1 MLEVRGIETYYGNI
15 PALRGISIDVP
26 EGSVVAIIG
35 ANGAGKTTLMK
46 TIAGVLRPR
55 SGSVSFLGEEIT
67 GLPSHKI
74 VRRGV
79 ALVPEGRAI
88 LSRMTVRENLEMGA
102 FTRRDAEKASLD
114 MDRVMERFPVLKERA
129 GQLGGSLSGGE
140 QQMLAIARA
149 LMSAPKL
156 LLLDEPTLGLAPLV
170 VADIFSIIREIN
182 AAGTTILLVEQNV
195 KQALKVSGYAYVL
208 ETGKIALSGPVQGA
222 APGTADKGVVP
233 GAVRRAC
240 GLWARDTPSL
250 HPGLHQVCPLKA
262 PAPRS
267 DSPLPYHTL
276 HRSLGGWCR
285 WYRVTLVGARNGGVA
300 AGGGAQ

>member
-15 PALRGISIDVP
+15 PALREISIDVP
-26 EGSVVAIIG
+26 EGGVVAIIG

-55 SGSVSFLGEEIT
+55 SGTVFFLGEEIT

-102 FTRRDAEKASLD
+102 FTRRDAKKASLD
-114 MDRVMERFPVLKERA
+114 MDRVMERFPVLGERA
-129 GQLGGSLSGGE
+129 GQPGGSLSGGE
-140 QQMLAIARA
+140 QQMLTIARA

-195 KQALKVSGYAYVL
+195 NQALKVSGYAYVL
-208 ETGKIALSGPVQGA
+208 ETGKIALSGPSKELLQE
-222 APGTADKGVVP
+222 P
-233 GAVRRAC
+233 RI
-240 GLWARDTPSL
+240 
-250 HPGLHQVCPLKA
+250 KA
-262 PAPRS
+262 S
-267 DSPLPYHTL
+267 Y
-276 HRSLGGWCR
+276 LGK
-285 WYRVTLVGARNGGVA
+285 
-300 AGGGAQ
+300 

>member
-15 PALRGISIDVP
+15 PALREISIEVP
-26 EGSVVAIIG
+26 EGGVVAIIG

-55 SGSVSFLGEEIT
+55 AGAVSFLGEEIT

-74 VRRGV
+74 VRRGI

-102 FTRRDAEKASLD
+102 FTQRDAMKAARD
-114 MDRVMERFPVLKERA
+114 MDRVMERFPVLKSRA

-170 VADIFSIIREIN
+170 VADIFAIIREIN
-182 AAGTTILLVEQNV
+182 ATGTTILLVEQNV

-208 ETGKIALSGPVQGA
+208 ETGEIAISGPSKELLME
-222 APGTADKGVVP
+222 P
-233 GAVRRAC
+233 RI
-240 GLWARDTPSL
+240 
-250 HPGLHQVCPLKA
+250 KA
-262 PAPRS
+262 S
-267 DSPLPYHTL
+267 Y
-276 HRSLGGWCR
+276 LGK
-285 WYRVTLVGARNGGVA
+285 
-300 AGGGAQ
+300 

>member
-15 PALRGISIDVP
+15 PALREISIDVP
-26 EGSVVAIIG
+26 EGGVVAIIG

-55 SGSVSFLGEEIT
+55 AGAVSFLGEEIT

-74 VRRGV
+74 VRRGI

-88 LSRMTVRENLEMGA
+88 LSRMTVRENLEMGG
-102 FTRRDAEKASLD
+102 FTQRDAKKAARD
-114 MDRVMERFPVLKERA
+114 MDRVMERFPVLKSRA

-170 VADIFSIIREIN
+170 VADIFAIIREIN
-182 AAGTTILLVEQNV
+182 ATGTTILLVEQNV

-208 ETGKIALSGPVQGA
+208 ETGEIAISGPSKELLME
-222 APGTADKGVVP
+222 P
-233 GAVRRAC
+233 RI
-240 GLWARDTPSL
+240 
-250 HPGLHQVCPLKA
+250 KA
-262 PAPRS
+262 S
-267 DSPLPYHTL
+267 Y
-276 HRSLGGWCR
+276 LGK
-285 WYRVTLVGARNGGVA
+285 
-300 AGGGAQ
+300 

>member
-15 PALRGISIDVP
+15 PALREISIDVP
-26 EGSVVAIIG
+26 AGGVVAIIG
-35 ANGAGKTTLMK
+35 ANGAGKTTLLK

-55 SGSVSFLGEEIT
+55 SGTISLLGKEIT

-74 VRRGV
+74 VRGGI

-88 LSRMTVRENLEMGA
+88 LARMTVRENLEMGA
-102 FTRRDAEKASLD
+102 FTRRDARKTAQD
-114 MDRVMERFPVLKERA
+114 MDRLMERFPVLGERA
-129 GQLGGSLSGGE
+129 RQLGGSLSGGE

-195 KQALKVSGYAYVL
+195 KQALKVSSYSYVL
-208 ETGKIALSGPVQGA
+208 ETGTIALSGPSKELLQE
-222 APGTADKGVVP
+222 P
-233 GAVRRAC
+233 RI
-240 GLWARDTPSL
+240 
-250 HPGLHQVCPLKA
+250 KA
-262 PAPRS
+262 S
-267 DSPLPYHTL
+267 Y
-276 HRSLGGWCR
+276 LG
-285 WYRVTLVGARNGGVA
+285 
-300 AGGGAQ
+300 Q

>member
-26 EGSVVAIIG
+26 AGSVVAILG
-35 ANGAGKTTLMK
+35 ANGAGKTTLLK

-55 SGSVSFLGEEIT
+55 SGTVSFLGEEIT

-102 FTRRDAEKASLD
+102 FPRRDAKKVLLD
-114 MDRVMERFPVLKERA
+114 MDRVMERFPVLKERT

-140 QQMLAIARA
+140 QQMLSIARA

-156 LLLDEPTLGLAPLV
+156 LLLDEPTLGLAPIV

-195 KQALKVSGYAYVL
+195 RQALKVSAYTYVL
-208 ETGKIALSGPVQGA
+208 ETGKIALSGPSKELRQE
-222 APGTADKGVVP
+222 P
-233 GAVRRAC
+233 RI
-240 GLWARDTPSL
+240 
-250 HPGLHQVCPLKA
+250 KA
-262 PAPRS
+262 S
-267 DSPLPYHTL
+267 Y
-276 HRSLGGWCR
+276 LGQ
-285 WYRVTLVGARNGGVA
+285 A
-300 AGGGAQ
+300 

>member
-1 MLEVRGIETYYGNI
+1 MGTTMLEVRGIVTYYGNI
-15 PALRGISIDVP
+15 PALREISIDVP
-26 EGSVVAIIG
+26 VGSVVAIIG

-55 SGSVSFLGEEIT
+55 SGTVSFLGEEIS

-102 FTRRDAEKASLD
+102 FPRRDAKKASLD
-114 MDRVMERFPVLKERA
+114 MDRVMERFPVLGERA

-156 LLLDEPTLGLAPLV
+156 LLLDEPTLGLAPIV

-195 KQALKVSGYAYVL
+195 RQALKVSAYTYVL
-208 ETGKIALSGPVQGA
+208 ETGKIALSGPS
-222 APGTADKGVVP
+222 DEL
-233 GAVRRAC
+233 RREP
-240 GLWARDTPSL
+240 RI
-250 HPGLHQVCPLKA
+250 KA
-262 PAPRS
+262 S
-267 DSPLPYHTL
+267 Y
-276 HRSLGGWCR
+276 LG
-285 WYRVTLVGARNGGVA
+285 
-300 AGGGAQ
+300 Q

>member
-15 PALRGISIDVP
+15 PALREISIEVP
-26 EGSVVAIIG
+26 EGGVVAIIG

-55 SGSVSFLGEEIT
+55 AGAVSFLGEEIT

-74 VRRGV
+74 VRRGI

-102 FTRRDAEKASLD
+102 FTQRDAMKAARD
-114 MDRVMERFPVLKERA
+114 MDRVMERFPVLKSRA

-170 VADIFSIIREIN
+170 VADIFAIIREIN
-182 AAGTTILLVEQNV
+182 ATGTTILLVEQNV

-208 ETGKIALSGPVQGA
+208 ETGEIAISGPSKELLIE
-222 APGTADKGVVP
+222 P
-233 GAVRRAC
+233 RI
-240 GLWARDTPSL
+240 
-250 HPGLHQVCPLKA
+250 KA
-262 PAPRS
+262 S
-267 DSPLPYHTL
+267 Y
-276 HRSLGGWCR
+276 LGK
-285 WYRVTLVGARNGGVA
+285 
-300 AGGGAQ
+300 

>member
-15 PALRGISIDVP
+15 PALREISIDVP
-26 EGSVVAIIG
+26 GGSVVAIIG

-55 SGSVSFLGEEIT
+55 SGTVSFLGEEIT

-102 FTRRDAEKASLD
+102 FTRRDAKKALLD

-156 LLLDEPTLGLAPLV
+156 LLMDEPTLG
-170 VADIFSIIREIN
+170 
-182 AAGTTILLVEQNV
+182 
-195 KQALKVSGYAYVL
+195 
-208 ETGKIALSGPVQGA
+208 
-222 APGTADKGVVP
+222 
-233 GAVRRAC
+233 
-240 GLWARDTPSL
+240 
-250 HPGLHQVCPLKA
+250 
-262 PAPRS
+262 
-267 DSPLPYHTL
+267 
-276 HRSLGGWCR
+276 
-285 WYRVTLVGARNGGVA
+285 
-300 AGGGAQ
+300 

>member
-26 EGSVVAIIG
+26 AGSVVAILG
-35 ANGAGKTTLMK
+35 ANGAGKTTLLK

-55 SGSVSFLGEEIT
+55 SGTVSFLGEEIT

-102 FTRRDAEKASLD
+102 FTRRDAKKVGRD
-114 MDRVMERFPVLKERA
+114 MERVIERFPVLGERA
-129 GQLGGSLSGGE
+129 GQPGGSLSGGE

-170 VADIFSIIREIN
+170 AADIFSVIREIN
-182 AAGTTILLVEQNV
+182 VAGTTILLVEQNV
-195 KQALKVSGYAYVL
+195 RQALKASGYTYVL
-208 ETGKIALSGPVQGA
+208 ETGKVALAGPSKELLQE
-222 APGTADKGVVP
+222 P
-233 GAVRRAC
+233 RI
-240 GLWARDTPSL
+240 
-250 HPGLHQVCPLKA
+250 KA
-262 PAPRS
+262 S
-267 DSPLPYHTL
+267 Y
-276 HRSLGGWCR
+276 LG
-285 WYRVTLVGARNGGVA
+285 
-300 AGGGAQ
+300 Q

>member
-15 PALRGISIDVP
+15 PALREISIDVP
-26 EGSVVAIIG
+26 AGGVVAIIG
-35 ANGAGKTTLMK
+35 ANGAGKTTLLK

-55 SGSVSFLGEEIT
+55 SGAVSFLGKEIT

-74 VRRGV
+74 VRGGI

-88 LSRMTVRENLEMGA
+88 LARMTVRENLEMGA
-102 FTRRDAEKASLD
+102 FTRRDARKTAQD
-114 MDRVMERFPVLKERA
+114 MDRLMERFPVLGERA
-129 GQLGGSLSGGE
+129 RQLGGSLSGGE

-195 KQALKVSGYAYVL
+195 KQALKVSSYSYVL
-208 ETGKIALSGPVQGA
+208 ETGTIALSGLSKEMLQEPRIKASYLGQG
-222 APGTADKGVVP
+222 
-233 GAVRRAC
+233 
-240 GLWARDTPSL
+240 
-250 HPGLHQVCPLKA
+250 
-262 PAPRS
+262 
-267 DSPLPYHTL
+267 
-276 HRSLGGWCR
+276 
-285 WYRVTLVGARNGGVA
+285 
-300 AGGGAQ
+300 

>member
-1 MLEVRGIETYYGNI
+1 MLEVRGIETFHGNI
-15 PALRGISIDVP
+15 PALRTVSIDVP
-26 EGSVVAIIG
+26 VGCVVAIIG
-35 ANGAGKTTLMK
+35 ANGAGKTTLLK

-55 SGSVSFLGEEIT
+55 SGTISFLGEEIA
-67 GLPSHKI
+67 GLPSHDI

-102 FTRRDAEKASLD
+102 FTRRDGKKASQD
-114 MDRVMERFPVLKERA
+114 MERVMERFPVLKERT

-170 VADIFSIIREIN
+170 VVDIFAIIREIN

-195 KQALKVSGYAYVL
+195 RQALKVSSRAYVL
-208 ETGKIALSGPVQGA
+208 ETGKIVLSGPSKELLQE
-222 APGTADKGVVP
+222 P
-233 GAVRRAC
+233 RI
-240 GLWARDTPSL
+240 
-250 HPGLHQVCPLKA
+250 KA
-262 PAPRS
+262 S
-267 DSPLPYHTL
+267 Y
-276 HRSLGGWCR
+276 LGG
-285 WYRVTLVGARNGGVA
+285 
-300 AGGGAQ
+300 

>member
-15 PALRGISIDVP
+15 PALREISIDVP
-26 EGSVVAIIG
+26 AGGVVAIIG
-35 ANGAGKTTLMK
+35 ANGAGKTTLLK

-55 SGSVSFLGEEIT
+55 SGAVSFLGKEIT

-74 VRRGV
+74 VRGGI

-88 LSRMTVRENLEMGA
+88 LARMTVRENLEMGA
-102 FTRRDAEKASLD
+102 FTRRDARKTAQD
-114 MDRVMERFPVLKERA
+114 MARLMERFPVLGERA
-129 GQLGGSLSGGE
+129 RQLGGSLSGGE

-195 KQALKVSGYAYVL
+195 KQALKVSSYSYVL
-208 ETGKIALSGPVQGA
+208 ETGTIALSGPSKELLQE
-222 APGTADKGVVP
+222 P
-233 GAVRRAC
+233 RI
-240 GLWARDTPSL
+240 
-250 HPGLHQVCPLKA
+250 KA
-262 PAPRS
+262 S
-267 DSPLPYHTL
+267 Y
-276 HRSLGGWCR
+276 LG
-285 WYRVTLVGARNGGVA
+285 
-300 AGGGAQ
+300 Q

>member
-1 MLEVRGIETYYGNI
+1 VLEVRGIETYYGNI
-15 PALRGISIDVP
+15 PALREISIDVP
-26 EGSVVAIIG
+26 GGAVVAIIG

-55 SGSVSFLGEEIT
+55 SGTVSFLGEEIT
-67 GLPSHKI
+67 GLPSHQI

-102 FTRRDAEKASLD
+102 FTRGDARKALLD
-114 MDRVMERFPVLKERA
+114 MDRAMERFPVLKERA

-170 VADIFSIIREIN
+170 VADIFAIIREIN
-182 AAGTTILLVEQNV
+182 SAGTTLLLVEQNV
-195 KQALKVSGYAYVL
+195 KQALKVSSYAYVL
-208 ETGKIALSGPVQGA
+208 ETGKIALSGPSTELLQE
-222 APGTADKGVVP
+222 P
-233 GAVRRAC
+233 RI
-240 GLWARDTPSL
+240 
-250 HPGLHQVCPLKA
+250 KA
-262 PAPRS
+262 S
-267 DSPLPYHTL
+267 Y
-276 HRSLGGWCR
+276 LG
-285 WYRVTLVGARNGGVA
+285 
-300 AGGGAQ
+300 Q

>member
-15 PALRGISIDVP
+15 PALRGISLDVP
-26 EGSVVAIIG
+26 AGGVVAIIG

-55 SGSVSFLGEEIT
+55 SGTVSFLGEEIT
-67 GLPSHKI
+67 GLPPHKI
-74 VRRGV
+74 VRRGI

-102 FTRRDAEKASLD
+102 FTQRDAKKALLD
-114 MDRVMERFPVLKERA
+114 MDRVMERFPVLKERG

-149 LMSAPKL
+149 LMSAPTL

-170 VADIFSIIREIN
+170 VADIFAIIREIN

-195 KQALKVSGYAYVL
+195 RQALKVSSCAYVL
-208 ETGKIALSGPVQGA
+208 ETGKIALSGPSKELLQEPRIKASYLGQG
-222 APGTADKGVVP
+222 
-233 GAVRRAC
+233 
-240 GLWARDTPSL
+240 
-250 HPGLHQVCPLKA
+250 
-262 PAPRS
+262 
-267 DSPLPYHTL
+267 
-276 HRSLGGWCR
+276 
-285 WYRVTLVGARNGGVA
+285 
-300 AGGGAQ
+300 

>member
-15 PALRGISIDVP
+15 PALREISIDVP
-26 EGSVVAIIG
+26 AGGVVAIIG
-35 ANGAGKTTLMK
+35 ANGAGKTTLLK

-55 SGSVSFLGEEIT
+55 SGAVSFLGKEIT

-74 VRRGV
+74 VRGGI

-88 LSRMTVRENLEMGA
+88 LARMTVRENLEMGA
-102 FTRRDAEKASLD
+102 FTRRDARKTAQD
-114 MDRVMERFPVLKERA
+114 MARLMERFPVLGERA
-129 GQLGGSLSGGE
+129 RQLGGSLSGGE

-195 KQALKVSGYAYVL
+195 KQALKVSSYSYVL
-208 ETGKIALSGPVQGA
+208 ETGTIALSGLSKDMLQEPRIKASYLGQG
-222 APGTADKGVVP
+222 
-233 GAVRRAC
+233 
-240 GLWARDTPSL
+240 
-250 HPGLHQVCPLKA
+250 
-262 PAPRS
+262 
-267 DSPLPYHTL
+267 
-276 HRSLGGWCR
+276 
-285 WYRVTLVGARNGGVA
+285 
-300 AGGGAQ
+300 

>member
-15 PALRGISIDVP
+15 PALREISIDVH
-26 EGSVVAIIG
+26 EGGVVSIIG

-55 SGSVSFLGEEIT
+55 SGTVSFLGEEIT

-74 VRRGV
+74 VGRGV

-102 FTRRDAEKASLD
+102 FTQRDAKKAARD
-114 MDRVMERFPVLKERA
+114 MDRVMERFPVLKERS

-170 VADIFSIIREIN
+170 VAHIFSIIREIN

-195 KQALKVSGYAYVL
+195 KQALKVSSYAYVL
-208 ETGKIALSGPVQGA
+208 ETGKIALSGPSKELLQE
-222 APGTADKGVVP
+222 
-233 GAVRRAC
+233 
-240 GLWARDTPSL
+240 
-250 HPGLHQVCPLKA
+250 
-262 PAPRS
+262 PRIKTS
-267 DSPLPYHTL
+267 Y
-276 HRSLGGWCR
+276 LG
-285 WYRVTLVGARNGGVA
+285 
-300 AGGGAQ
+300 Q

>member
-1 MLEVRGIETYYGNI
+1 MLEVRGIETHYGNI
-15 PALRGISIDVP
+15 PALKGISIDVP
-26 EGSVVAIIG
+26 EGGVVAIIG

-55 SGSVSFLGEEIT
+55 SGTVSFLGEEIT

-88 LSRMTVRENLEMGA
+88 LARMTVRENLEMGA
-102 FTRRDAEKASLD
+102 FTQRDAKAAVRD
-114 MDRVMERFPVLKERA
+114 MDRAMERFPVLKERA
-129 GQLGGSLSGGE
+129 WQLGGSLSGGE

-195 KQALKVSGYAYVL
+195 KQALKVSSYAYVL
-208 ETGKIALSGPVQGA
+208 ETGKIALSGPSRELLQE
-222 APGTADKGVVP
+222 P
-233 GAVRRAC
+233 RI
-240 GLWARDTPSL
+240 
-250 HPGLHQVCPLKA
+250 KA
-262 PAPRS
+262 S
-267 DSPLPYHTL
+267 Y
-276 HRSLGGWCR
+276 LG
-285 WYRVTLVGARNGGVA
+285 
-300 AGGGAQ
+300 Q

>member
-26 EGSVVAIIG
+26 GGSVVAIIG

-55 SGSVSFLGEEIT
+55 SGTVSFLGEEIT

-102 FTRRDAEKASLD
+102 FTQRDAKKALTD
-114 MDRVMERFPVLKERA
+114 MDRVMERFPVLKERE

-170 VADIFSIIREIN
+170 VADIFAIIREIN
-182 AAGTTILLVEQNV
+182 ATGTTILLVEQNV
-195 KQALKVSGYAYVL
+195 KQALKVSSHAYVL
-208 ETGKIALSGPVQGA
+208 ETGKIALSGPSRELLQE
-222 APGTADKGVVP
+222 P
-233 GAVRRAC
+233 RI
-240 GLWARDTPSL
+240 
-250 HPGLHQVCPLKA
+250 KA
-262 PAPRS
+262 S
-267 DSPLPYHTL
+267 Y
-276 HRSLGGWCR
+276 LG
-285 WYRVTLVGARNGGVA
+285 
-300 AGGGAQ
+300 Q

>member
-1 MLEVRGIETYYGNI
+1 MLEVRGVETFYGNI
-15 PALRGISIDVP
+15 RALREISIDVP
-26 EGSVVAIIG
+26 GGGVVAIIG

-46 TIAGVLRPR
+46 TIAGALAPR
-55 SGSVSFLGEEIT
+55 AGTISFLGEEIT

-102 FTRRDAEKASLD
+102 FTRRDRKKALLD
-114 MDRVMERFPVLKERA
+114 MDRVMARFPVLEQRA

-170 VADIFSIIREIN
+170 VTDIFAIIREIN
-182 AAGTTILLVEQNV
+182 STGTTILLVEQNV
-195 KQALKVSGYAYVL
+195 KQAMKVSSYTYVL
-208 ETGKIALSGPVQGA
+208 ETGKIVLSGSSKELLQEP
-222 APGTADKGVVP
+222 
-233 GAVRRAC
+233 RI
-240 GLWARDTPSL
+240 
-250 HPGLHQVCPLKA
+250 KA
-262 PAPRS
+262 S
-267 DSPLPYHTL
+267 Y
-276 HRSLGGWCR
+276 LG
-285 WYRVTLVGARNGGVA
+285 
-300 AGGGAQ
+300 Q